1 MARIGDF
8 LGAMSM
14 EQFFGQSP
22 LESHINGGRG
32 ALIKVKFLTVTLT
45 LQRKYTHKKLMH
57 CSVISQHK
65 LCMLPKRSTAKEEEK
80 G

>member
-57 CSVISQHK
+57 S
-65 LCMLPKRSTAKEEEK
+65 KRRRKGITINKETTR
-80 G
+80 